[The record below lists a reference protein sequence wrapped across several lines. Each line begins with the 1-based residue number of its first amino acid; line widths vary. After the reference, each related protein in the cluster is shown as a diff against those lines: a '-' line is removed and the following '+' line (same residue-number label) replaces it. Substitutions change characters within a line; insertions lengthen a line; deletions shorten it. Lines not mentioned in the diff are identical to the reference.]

1 MAKFGIVAQIKN
13 KKNQQHLKTLTT
25 QAVCCVQNNSMK
37 KTINDKLYRQSK
49 RMKSQISTVLVGWM
63 VLPVHFYVKWFSM
76 SSSFDVQYFFFFYC
90 LAIAFIVIHALEK
103 LPTTTHLFN
112 CMNPIAH
119 CESDR
124 ETTHN
129 IDFDNIW
136 RWHSSVAWFFLKLF
150 FLLLIWP
157 IVVCSDLFLFFIRFL
172 CYIGNIDMSS
182 VSMVRNRL
190 RNQKAPIHVKYR
202 RCIERGRSCFAVFFV
217 VFFVTLSSLAN
228 WKLLIVWSRLD
239 KSLMTKH
246 DSLWTNWLF

>member
-1 MAKFGIVAQIKN
+1 MINCTDNPKEWNHKLVRYWLVELFCPCIFMWNDFQWVH
-13 KKNQQHLKTLTT
+13 HLMF
-25 QAVCCVQNNSMK
+25 N
-37 KTINDKLYRQSK
+37 I
-49 RMKSQISTVLVGWM
+49 
-63 VLPVHFYVKWFSM
+63 
-76 SSSFDVQYFFFFYC
+76 FFFFYC

-202 RCIERGRSCFAVFFV
+202 RWFERGRSCFAVFFV

-246 DSLWTNWLF
+246 DSLWSNWLF